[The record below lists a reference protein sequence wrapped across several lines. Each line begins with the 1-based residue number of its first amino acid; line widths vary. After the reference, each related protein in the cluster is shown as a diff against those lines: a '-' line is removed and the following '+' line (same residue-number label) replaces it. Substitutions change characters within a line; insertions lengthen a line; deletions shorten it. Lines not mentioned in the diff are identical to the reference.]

1 LRLLKRFFSYYLLFV
16 ELKDKNTKNLQVS
29 TKTQADSFYL
39 YLLII

>member
-1 LRLLKRFFSYYLLFV
+1 MRCVNLQGT
-16 ELKDKNTKNLQVS
+16 LKDKNTKNLQVS